1 MKKMIVFLFCIMQF
15 GQLGARVFQLP
26 SHVYLWDGFERDL
39 AKRRSSAPYIS
50 GDTFRSFCDHVFD
63 ETKTFID
70 VDAIKP
76 GDTVFLVFDVLPYFF
91 QTVYKHIKHPFI
103 IVTHNRDES
112 LPGNFA
118 TYLNDEKIIAWF
130 AVNPDYSHPKL
141 HAIPI
146 GIANSYWPHGNPETL
161 KRQSALHVEKQIL
174 LLASHLAPTHE
185 SRRHIYGYFRQMP
198 YCYFANQKPHEQ
210 YLADLCR
217 SKFVL
222 SPRGNGLDCHRTWEA
237 LYMGAIPIVPSTT
250 INSVYADLPV
260 VIVNDWAV
268 LTQTYLEQQWIEYS
282 KKPFKIEKIY
292 ADYWFDLISQY
303 AQRAKSVV

>member
-1 MKKMIVFLFCIMQF
+1 MKKILTILFSISLMCS
-15 GQLGARVFQLP
+15 LGARVFYLP
-26 SHVYLWDGFERDL
+26 SRVYLWDGFERNL

-63 ETKTFID
+63 EIKTFID

-91 QTVYKHIKHPFI
+91 QTVYQHIKHPFI
-103 IVTHNRDES
+103 IVTHNRDEC

-118 TYLNDEKIIAWF
+118 SYLDDEKILAWF
-130 AVNPDYSHPKL
+130 AVNPDQSHPKL

-146 GIANSYWPHGNPETL
+146 GIANSYWPHGNPEAL
-161 KRQSALHVEKQIL
+161 RRQSALLYEKQIL
-174 LLASHLAPTHE
+174 LLASHLEPTHE
-185 SRRHIYGYFRQMP
+185 SRRHIYGYFSQMP
-198 YCYFANQKPHEQ
+198 YCYFADQKPHEP

-260 VIVNDWAV
+260 VIVDDWAMI
-268 LTQTYLEQQWIEYS
+268 TQEYLEQKLIEYS
-282 KKPFKIEKIY
+282 NKTFRMEKIY
-292 ADYWFDLISQY
+292 ADYWFDLI
-303 AQRAKSVV
+303 AQAQQHAKVK